1 VLAKYAAIVGDG
13 AAAAAAAA
21 EPEDAAADSVE
32 DAALSDL
39 AKILAEEAE
48 PQAVEAVAAES
59 VVAAAD
65 AAEPEVAA
73 EPQAVE
79 ADAAPDW
86 MMPADWFVGKR
97 CITET
102 SFEIDERDGKVYR
115 LHVEFYDP
123 DWDVVG
129 FVWVTPEQ
137 LECWSPEKCEYLGWL
152 HDWKLRPAPE
162 DEVGDEAGKASLLAL
177 TDGEAVDAGK
187 VPLLALTDGEAVD
200 AGKAPL
206 LALMDGNAVD
216 AEDVGHGGFGN
227 RQCAPPHIS

>member
-1 VLAKYAAIVGDG
+1 L
-13 AAAAAAAA
+13 
-21 EPEDAAADSVE
+21 
-32 DAALSDL
+32 
-39 AKILAEEAE
+39 
-48 PQAVEAVAAES
+48 
-59 VVAAAD
+59 
-65 AAEPEVAA
+65 
-73 EPQAVE
+73 
-79 ADAAPDW
+79 PD
-86 MMPADWFVGKR
+86 DWFVGKR

-129 FVWVTPEQ
+129 YVWVTPEQ

-162 DEVGDEAGKASLLAL
+162 DEVGDEAGKA
-177 TDGEAVDAGK
+177 
-187 VPLLALTDGEAVD
+187 PLLALTDGE
-200 AGKAPL
+200 
-206 LALMDGNAVD
+206 AVD

>member
-1 VLAKYAAIVGDG
+1 
-13 AAAAAAAA
+13 
-21 EPEDAAADSVE
+21 
-32 DAALSDL
+32 
-39 AKILAEEAE
+39 
-48 PQAVEAVAAES
+48 VEAVAVEP

-79 ADAAPDW
+79 ADAAPNW
-86 MMPADWFVGKR
+86 MLPDDWFVGKR

-129 FVWVTPEQ
+129 YVWVTPEQ

-162 DEVGDEAGKASLLAL
+162 DEVGDEAGKAPLLAL

-200 AGKAPL
+200 A
-206 LALMDGNAVD
+206 
-216 AEDVGHGGFGN
+216 EDVGHGGFGN